1 MVIGG
6 TSLQE
11 WSPDFELGSAGASPG
26 IDPEYL
32 QRHGVANP
40 FQAMISRAEAG
51 LASAPEGSV
60 IRGLLWYQGENDA
73 MVSGLL
79 GFRRAGDVYMPSL
92 TTRVAM
98 RVCDRIWTTRQLMP
112 PASLHGCPRCVP
124 RWAVRMTPR
133 RCRSW
138 SWGSRQP
145 RRS

>member
-26 IDPEYL
+26 IEPEYL
-32 QRHGVANP
+32 HRHGVANP

-73 MVSGLL
+73 MVSGLP
-79 GFRRAGDVYMPSL
+79 GFRPCRGCVYAQPLVRPCVCATGCGRRGKLCLPLLCMGIRVASRAGP
-92 TTRVAM
+92 
-98 RVCDRIWTTRQLMP
+98 
-112 PASLHGCPRCVP
+112 
-124 RWAVRMTPR
+124 
-133 RCRSW
+133 
-138 SWGSRQP
+138 
-145 RRS
+145 